1 MWVVFPC
8 PHWFGS
14 YFSQCVLCTTE
25 WPSGPKNKVILV
37 LTDIDPFFLCPLCH
51 RLTIRPLLLFFVT
64 QTTLRFYYDH
74 GCMVV
79 CVQSTSNVA
88 HDPSYLVTFC
98 LSVWWN
104 TVPYMFFLFMI
115 LSTPHFQLV
124 SDALV
129 VELIDDN
136 LGKPEC
142 ANGFLL
148 DGFPRTVV
156 QAEKVATCI
165 LFLLR

>member
-1 MWVVFPC
+1 M
-8 PHWFGS
+8 
-14 YFSQCVLCTTE
+14 L
-25 WPSGPKNKVILV
+25 
-37 LTDIDPFFLCPLCH
+37 
-51 RLTIRPLLLFFVT
+51 
-64 QTTLRFYYDH
+64 
-74 GCMVV
+74 
-79 CVQSTSNVA
+79 
-88 HDPSYLVTFC
+88 
-98 LSVWWN
+98 
-104 TVPYMFFLFMI
+104 

>member
-1 MWVVFPC
+1 
-8 PHWFGS
+8 
-14 YFSQCVLCTTE
+14 
-25 WPSGPKNKVILV
+25 
-37 LTDIDPFFLCPLCH
+37 
-51 RLTIRPLLLFFVT
+51 
-64 QTTLRFYYDH
+64 
-74 GCMVV
+74 MVV

-88 HDPSYLVTFC
+88 HDPSVPSYILLRC
-98 LSVWWN
+98 LMKYCTLHV
-104 TVPYMFFLFMI
+104 FLFMI

-165 LFLLR
+165 LFLLRYLL

>member
-1 MWVVFPC
+1 
-8 PHWFGS
+8 
-14 YFSQCVLCTTE
+14 
-25 WPSGPKNKVILV
+25 
-37 LTDIDPFFLCPLCH
+37 
-51 RLTIRPLLLFFVT
+51 
-64 QTTLRFYYDH
+64 
-74 GCMVV
+74 
-79 CVQSTSNVA
+79 
-88 HDPSYLVTFC
+88 
-98 LSVWWN
+98 
-104 TVPYMFFLFMI
+104 MI

-156 QAEKVATCI
+156 QAEKVATCA
-165 LFLLR
+165 LFLFRYLL

>member
-1 MWVVFPC
+1 
-8 PHWFGS
+8 
-14 YFSQCVLCTTE
+14 
-25 WPSGPKNKVILV
+25 
-37 LTDIDPFFLCPLCH
+37 
-51 RLTIRPLLLFFVT
+51 
-64 QTTLRFYYDH
+64 
-74 GCMVV
+74 
-79 CVQSTSNVA
+79 
-88 HDPSYLVTFC
+88 
-98 LSVWWN
+98 
-104 TVPYMFFLFMI
+104 MI

-156 QAEKVATCI
+156 QAEKVAT
-165 LFLLR
+165 LFLFRYLLLFSPIVAVHLFLI

>member
-1 MWVVFPC
+1 
-8 PHWFGS
+8 
-14 YFSQCVLCTTE
+14 
-25 WPSGPKNKVILV
+25 
-37 LTDIDPFFLCPLCH
+37 
-51 RLTIRPLLLFFVT
+51 
-64 QTTLRFYYDH
+64 
-74 GCMVV
+74 
-79 CVQSTSNVA
+79 
-88 HDPSYLVTFC
+88 
-98 LSVWWN
+98 
-104 TVPYMFFLFMI
+104 MI

-156 QAEKVATCI
+156 QAEKVAT
-165 LFLLR
+165 LFLFRYLL

>member
-1 MWVVFPC
+1 
-8 PHWFGS
+8 
-14 YFSQCVLCTTE
+14 
-25 WPSGPKNKVILV
+25 
-37 LTDIDPFFLCPLCH
+37 
-51 RLTIRPLLLFFVT
+51 
-64 QTTLRFYYDH
+64 
-74 GCMVV
+74 
-79 CVQSTSNVA
+79 
-88 HDPSYLVTFC
+88 
-98 LSVWWN
+98 
-104 TVPYMFFLFMI
+104 MFFLFMI

-165 LFLLR
+165 LFLFRYLL